1 MRGVNVPESECGVCL
16 WCKCEVCV
24 CVCVCVC
31 GVSVCAV
38 CVHGVLLQKYVGYVI
53 VR

>member
-1 MRGVNVPESECGVCL
+1 M
-16 WCKCEVCV
+16 VCV
-24 CVCVCVC
+24 FGVSVKSVCVC

-53 VR
+53 VH